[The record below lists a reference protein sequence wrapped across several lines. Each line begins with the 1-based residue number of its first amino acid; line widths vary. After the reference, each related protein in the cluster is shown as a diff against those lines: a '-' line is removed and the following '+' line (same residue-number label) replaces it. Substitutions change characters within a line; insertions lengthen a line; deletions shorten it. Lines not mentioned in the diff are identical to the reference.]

1 VERPWGTVSARPQ
14 QEGVE
19 FMKIS
24 RLTAGGLIL
33 GAVSLAVLPAWAGM
47 VSSSKFNHPGNI
59 LISDQFNNRV
69 IETDKSGN
77 IVWSWGLGPMD
88 FSANSILGVNDAQR
102 VGKDTLMAGTGIP
115 AGVDPNCPAGCVD
128 SRVILVDPSGNIVW
142 QYGQFGVNGS
152 GPDQLNAPVQ
162 ATWAPDKTVYITDQG
177 NQRVIQ
183 VDQNLNIV
191 WQYGTTGV
199 AGNGFDQLNNP
210 NSAELL
216 KNGDVLIADESNNR
230 VIEVNKTTLNI
241 VATYTAQG
249 TMNGPAFASLL
260 PNHSLL
266 VTDGGNNRIITL
278 DQNDNVTFQY
288 FTNTEVG
295 SNPNP
300 IPTRAVAGR
309 GQGQDGQGNQDE
321 NGQGGTILISDQ
333 FNNRVILIRKQNLLA
348 QYGNLNVIGYGTTN
362 TQQGLYAPYDAKII
376 GDYKGLTRP

>member
-1 VERPWGTVSARPQ
+1 
-14 QEGVE
+14 
-19 FMKIS
+19 
-24 RLTAGGLIL
+24 
-33 GAVSLAVLPAWAGM
+33 
-47 VSSSKFNHPGNI
+47 
-59 LISDQFNNRV
+59 
-69 IETDKSGN
+69 
-77 IVWSWGLGPMD
+77 
-88 FSANSILGVNDAQR
+88 
-102 VGKDTLMAGTGIP
+102 
-115 AGVDPNCPAGCVD
+115 VD

-152 GPDQLNAPVQ
+152 GADQLNAPVQ

-230 VIEVNKTTLNI
+230 VIEVDKTTLNV

-266 VTDGGNNRIITL
+266 VTDGGNNRVITL

-288 FTNTEVG
+288 FTNTETG

-309 GQGQDGQGNQDE
+309 GQGQNGQGNQDE
-321 NGQGGTILISDQ
+321 NGKGGTILISDQ
-333 FNNRVILIRKQNLLA
+333 FNNRVILVNRKQNLLT
-348 QYGNLNVIGYGTTN
+348 QYGNLNVIGYGTTS

>member
-1 VERPWGTVSARPQ
+1 
-14 QEGVE
+14 
-19 FMKIS
+19 
-24 RLTAGGLIL
+24 
-33 GAVSLAVLPAWAGM
+33 
-47 VSSSKFNHPGNI
+47 
-59 LISDQFNNRV
+59 
-69 IETDKSGN
+69 
-77 IVWSWGLGPMD
+77 
-88 FSANSILGVNDAQR
+88 
-102 VGKDTLMAGTGIP
+102 MAGTGIP

-128 SRVILVDPSGNIVW
+128 SRVSLVDPSGNIAW

-199 AGNGFDQLNNP
+199 SGNGFDQLNNP

-230 VIEVNKTTLNI
+230 VIEVNKTTLNV

-260 PNHSLL
+260 PNHTLL

-278 DQNDNVTFQY
+278 DQGDNVLFQY

-300 IPTRAVAGR
+300 IPTRAVRAR
-309 GQGQDGQGNQDE
+309 G
-321 NGQGGTILISDQ
+321 TKTLISDQ
-333 FNNRVILIRKQNLLA
+333 FNNRVIIIDKKGNLLA
-348 QYGNLNVIGYGTTN
+348 QYGNLNTIGYGTTN
-362 TQQGLYAPYDAKII
+362 TQQGLYAPYDAKVI
-376 GDYKGLTRP
+376 GDYTGLTRP

>member
-1 VERPWGTVSARPQ
+1 
-14 QEGVE
+14 
-19 FMKIS
+19 MKIL
-24 RLTAGGLIL
+24 RLAAGAFIS
-33 GAVSLAVLPAWAGM
+33 GAIVLAALPASAGM
-47 VSSSKFNHPGNI
+47 VSPAKFNHPGNI

-69 IETDKSGN
+69 IEADKNGN

-88 FSANSILGVNDAQR
+88 FSANSILGVNDAER
-102 VGKDTLMAGTGIP
+102 VGQDTLMAGTGIP
-115 AGVDPNCPAGCVD
+115 AGVDPNCPAGCAD

-162 ATWAPDKTVYITDQG
+162 ATWAPDQTVYITDQA

-183 VDQNLNIV
+183 VDMNQNIV

-199 AGNGFDQLNNP
+199 SGNGFDQLNNP

-230 VIEVNKTTLNI
+230 VIEVDKATLNV
-241 VATYTAQG
+241 VATFTAQG

-260 PNHSLL
+260 PNHQLL
-266 VTDGGNNRIITL
+266 VSDSSNNRIITL
-278 DQNDNVTFQY
+278 DQNDNVKFQY
-288 FTNTEVG
+288 FTNTQAG

-300 IPTRAVAGR
+300 LPTRAVAAR
-309 GQGQDGQGNQDE
+309 GND
-321 NGQGGTILISDQ
+321 ILISDQ
-333 FNNRVILIRKQNLLA
+333 FNNRVILINKEQNLLV
-348 QYGNLNVIGYGTTN
+348 QYGNLNTIGYGTTS
-362 TQQGLYAPYDAKII
+362 TQQGLYAPYDAKVI